1 MISHEILDEVARRI
15 VENFHPEKIILFGS
29 QAQGT
34 ADSHSDVD
42 ILVISTIK
50 EKRRKLMVDMRSVL
64 NELEYAFDLI
74 ILTREEFERD
84 RKISGNRPYR
94 LIAYHAQQCA
104 EKYLKAYMV
113 YHDTDFPYTHDIQKL
128 LNLCGSHIWIAK
140 IKDAE
145 ELTPYAI
152 SARYPGMDEPVT
164 EDEDSFH

>member
-29 QAQGT
+29 QARGT

-42 ILVISTIK
+42 LLVISAIK

-84 RKISGNRPYR
+84 RKIPGTVGR
-94 LIAYHAQQCA
+94 
-104 EKYLKAYMV
+104 
-113 YHDTDFPYTHDIQKL
+113 
-128 LNLCGSHIWIAK
+128 
-140 IKDAE
+140 
-145 ELTPYAI
+145 YASKEGKVI
-152 SARYPGMDEPVT
+152 YEHS
-164 EDEDSFH
+164 